1 MAEIKQN
8 LQQHLEKALHSLVG
22 VMQKELI
29 IQINNTMTETITS
42 TLNVALGSANQKG
55 ASSPLNTAVGPG
67 RVEQSSASSAQE
79 K

>member
-1 MAEIKQN
+1 MAEIQQN
-8 LQQHLEKALHSLVG
+8 LQQHFKTALHSLVA

-29 IQINNTMTETITS
+29 TQINNTMMETITS
-42 TLNVALGSANQKG
+42 TLNSALGGANQKG

-67 RVEQSSASSAQE
+67 CVEQSSASSAGE